1 MPATSTR
8 QIHTCTEC
16 KSIRCYISDTTL
28 CLHPKHVRHIA
39 NLRRAESCKEFE
51 MRITTSKENEESDL
65 S

>member
-1 MPATSTR
+1 MPATNTR
-8 QIHTCTEC
+8 QIQTCTEC

-51 MRITTSKENEESDL
+51 TRTTTNKENEESDFN
-65 S
+65 